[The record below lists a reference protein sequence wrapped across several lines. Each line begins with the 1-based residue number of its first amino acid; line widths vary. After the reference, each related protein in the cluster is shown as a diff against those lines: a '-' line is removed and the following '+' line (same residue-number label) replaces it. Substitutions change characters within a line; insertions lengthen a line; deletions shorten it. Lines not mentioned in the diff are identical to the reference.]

1 MSYEWFVSLRY
12 LKAKRKQSFISIITI
27 ISMMGVAV
35 GVAALIIVI
44 SVMSGF
50 DRDLKNKII
59 GTKAHM
65 VVGSFDEHGFT
76 EYPQVMEKVK
86 QDPDV
91 VAAAPFI
98 ASQGMLQSAEYLQG
112 VIIMGI
118 DPELEPKV
126 TQIKKDLVRGRLPVP
141 GANELMLG
149 KELASRL
156 GVDTGMR
163 VFILSKIARTP
174 MGLQPKTTI
183 ATIVGIFQT
192 GMFEYD
198 SNMAYT
204 TMDVTQSLYD
214 LSPDTVTG
222 ISCKLKDPE
231 NAYTVAQGLQS
242 QLGDAFSVK
251 SWEMMNKE
259 LFSALKLEKIVM
271 FIILLLIVV
280 VAAFNIISTLIMM
293 TMEKSRDIAI
303 LKAMGA
309 KRSSISKI
317 FIYQGLIIGL
327 VGTTLGTAFG
337 LGICAL
343 LDRYKII
350 TLPQDIYYIEKLPVM
365 VEPKMVIL
373 IAISALILCLLA
385 GLYPAWKAGKQ
396 DPVEALRYE

>member
-76 EYPQVMEKVK
+76 DYPQVMERVK
-86 QDPDV
+86 QDPEV

-174 MGLQPKTTI
+174 MGLQPKTTV

-327 VGTTLGTAFG
+327 VGTTLGTVFG

-365 VEPKMVIL
+365 VEPEMVIL
-373 IAISALILCLLA
+373 IAVSALILCLLA

>member
-1 MSYEWFVSLRY
+1 MNYEWFVSLRY

-50 DRDLKNKII
+50 DKDLKNKII
-59 GTKAHM
+59 GTKAHL
-65 VVGSFDEHGFT
+65 VVGSFDDHGFT
-76 EYPQVMEKVK
+76 GYSQVMEKVR

-91 VAAAPFI
+91 IGAAPFV

-112 VIIMGI
+112 IILMGI
-118 DPELEPKV
+118 DPELEPQV
-126 TQIKKDLVRGRLPVP
+126 TQIKKNLIRGRMPVP
-141 GANELMLG
+141 GHNELMLG
-149 KELASRL
+149 KELATRL

-163 VFILSKIARTP
+163 VFVLSKVARTP
-174 MGLQPKTTI
+174 MGLVPKTSV
-183 ATIVGIFQT
+183 ATVVGIFQS
-192 GMFEYD
+192 GMYEYD
-198 SNMAYT
+198 ANLGYT
-204 TMDVTQSLYD
+204 TLDVTQGLYD
-214 LSPDTVTG
+214 LSSDAITG
-222 ISCKLKDPE
+222 ISCKLRDPDK
-231 NAYTVAQGLQS
+231 ALDVARRMQT
-242 QLGDAFSVK
+242 QLGDAYSVK
-251 SWEMMNKE
+251 SWEMMNRE

-309 KRSSISKI
+309 KRTSISRI
-317 FIYQGLIIGL
+317 FIIQGFIIGM
-327 VGTTLGTAFG
+327 VGTLLGTAIG
-337 LGICAL
+337 LGTCAL

-350 TLPQDIYYIEKLPVM
+350 TLPQDIYYIEKLPVL
-365 VEPKMVIL
+365 VEPQMVIL
-373 IAISALILCLLA
+373 IAVSALILCLLA
-385 GLYPAWKAGKQ
+385 GIYPAWKAGKQ

>member
-76 EYPQVMEKVK
+76 EYPKVMEKVK

-126 TQIKKDLVRGRLPVP
+126 TQIKKDLVRGRMPVP

-149 KELASRL
+149 KELATRL